1 MMTSHIFIFLTLYN
15 IQSLILVTNNVA
27 FEVVEVDVTPPT
39 RAVINEPESRAFANQ
54 VLDIPAL
61 AVHRF
66 VAVTSLISDNLKHK

>member
-1 MMTSHIFIFLTLYN
+1 MTKHIFIILTLYK

-27 FEVVEVDVTPPT
+27 FEVVEVDVTPRT
-39 RAVINEPESRAFANQ
+39 RAVINEPDSSVFANQ

-61 AVHRF
+61 TLHRF

>member
-1 MMTSHIFIFLTLYN
+1 MTKHIFIILTLYK

-27 FEVVEVDVTPPT
+27 FEVVEVDVTPRT
-39 RAVINEPESRAFANQ
+39 RAVINEPDSSVFANQ

-61 AVHRF
+61 ALHRF